1 MFPQLLP
8 YLSDNEKA
16 GDYFEAQR
24 WPDGVVCPYCSGQDL
39 EKRERSENGLQRYS
53 CQSCAQA
60 KGQQYRMF
68 TVWSDSIYE
77 NSKLSPSVWLM
88 VIAFWELKLNSTEI
102 AVAVGL
108 NEQTATPGV

>member
-24 WPDGVVCPYCSGQDL
+24 WPDGVVCPYCGGQDL

-77 NSKLSPSVWLM
+77 NSR
-88 VIAFWELKLNSTEI
+88 
-102 AVAVGL
+102 AVQFYL
-108 NEQTATPGV
+108 RQRKMDRIYKINRIK